1 MAGDELERGSPFEP
15 DDPRM
20 LRDRLAAIIR
30 SADDAIFSKDVNGLV
45 TSWNQA
51 AERLYGYSEAE
62 MVGRSI
68 SAIVPPERAGE
79 EREIVARILEGEEL
93 DHYETRRRT
102 KEGRIVDVS
111 ISASP
116 IHNSQGEIVG
126 VSVIARDVSGIRATR
141 TLSDR
146 LAAIVDGTDDA
157 IYSKDVNAVVDS
169 WNRGAERLYGY
180 SATEA
185 IGRHVSFIVP
195 PDLKGEE
202 TSILH
207 RILAEERIEHHETTR
222 LTKAGELVDVSIT
235 VSPVYDGE
243 KVVGASV
250 IARDVSDRRRL
261 EDLQRRVDRTDFIA
275 RAVHDLRTPLTTLVG
290 FAEILARRENL
301 SPERRRE
308 IADTI
313 ARQGDQVNALLGDLL
328 DLSYVESGRYEMS
341 LERVALADVMTR
353 VLETVRPPAGKEID
367 VEVPDDAVV
376 IGDPSRIGQILVN
389 LVSNA
394 FKYGGDH
401 VRVIARPT
409 EARVTLEV
417 SDDGRGV
424 PETVR
429 DTLFEPFTRGHTGVP
444 GTGLGLAITSR
455 LIAAHGGT
463 IELVDDGP
471 GCRFVIDL
479 PGARDSERV

>member
-1 MAGDELERGSPFEP
+1 
-15 DDPRM
+15 
-20 LRDRLAAIIR
+20 
-30 SADDAIFSKDVNGLV
+30 
-45 TSWNQA
+45 
-51 AERLYGYSEAE
+51 
-62 MVGRSI
+62 
-68 SAIVPPERAGE
+68 
-79 EREIVARILEGEEL
+79 
-93 DHYETRRRT
+93 
-102 KEGRIVDVS
+102 
-111 ISASP
+111 
-116 IHNSQGEIVG
+116 
-126 VSVIARDVSGIRATR
+126 
-141 TLSDR
+141 
-146 LAAIVDGTDDA
+146 
-157 IYSKDVNAVVDS
+157 
-169 WNRGAERLYGY
+169 
-180 SATEA
+180 
-185 IGRHVSFIVP
+185 VSFIVP

-202 TSILH
+202 TTILH

-222 LTKAGELVDVSIT
+222 LTKTGDLVDVSIT
-235 VSPVYDGE
+235 VSPVYDGG

-341 LERVALADVMTR
+341 LERVALADVMAR
-353 VLETVRPPAGKEID
+353 VLETVRRPAGKEID

-401 VRVIARPT
+401 VRVIARST
-409 EARVTLEV
+409 GGRVTLEV
-417 SDDGRGV
+417 TDDGRGV
-424 PETVR
+424 PEAVR
-429 DTLFEPFTRGHTGVP
+429 DTLFEPFTRGHTDVP
-444 GTGLGLAITSR
+444 GTGLGLAITAR
-455 LIAAHGGT
+455 LIAAHGGS
-463 IELVDDGP
+463 IELDAEVP